1 MIAPG
6 FEEAFETMWRERE
19 SYLDQVPGF
28 RTFHLLKG
36 EAKEDHTPY
45 VSHSQWSSREDFVAW
60 TDSEAFRKAH
70 SQARSPEGMHL
81 SHPRFEGFEV
91 IL

>member
-1 MIAPG
+1 
-6 FEEAFETMWRERE
+6 MWRERE